1 MLLALATCGN
11 LPGWEKD
18 DKSFQAALNSQG
30 IDYEQPVWDDP
41 DVDWSKYDA
50 CVIRT
55 TWDYMEKLTGFLD
68 WVDRVGALTPL
79 MNAPGVVR
87 WNSAKTYLRDL
98 EGEGVPIAPTVWLE
112 KGRPYD
118 LQSILAEQAWTKAFL
133 KPVVGLCAWET
144 LRFEVN
150 EQGLAEAQA
159 HLDRNLAFQSMM
171 LQPYLERVETTGEF
185 STIFFGGEF
194 SHAVQKVPVPGD
206 YRVQDDFGASDHGI
220 EASEELLSLSQRVLD
235 GVGEVM
241 KGNAKERCM
250 PLVYAR
256 IDFLENDDGD
266 LVVNEVELIEPSL
279 FFRHDPERGIKLAVH
294 IQSRLSTKDSQGHCL
309 E

>member
-18 DKSFQAALNSQG
+18 DKTFQAALDSQG
-30 IDYEQPVWDDP
+30 IEYEQPVWDDP
-41 DVDWSKYDA
+41 GVDWSRYDA

-55 TWDYMEKLTGFLD
+55 TWDYMEKLPGFLD
-68 WVDRVGALTPL
+68 WVDRVGALTSL
-79 MNAPGVVR
+79 MNAPSVVR

-98 EGEGVPIAPTVWLE
+98 EREGVPIAPTLWLE
-112 KGRPYD
+112 KGRSYD
-118 LQSILAEQAWTKAFL
+118 LQSILAEKAWTKAFL

-144 LRFEVN
+144 LRFQVDE
-150 EQGLAEAQA
+150 EGLAEAQA
-159 HLDRNLAFQSMM
+159 HLERNLAFQSMM

-185 STIFFGGEF
+185 STLFFGGEF

-206 YRVQDDFGASDHGI
+206 YRVQDDFGASDHRI
-220 EASEELLSLSQRVLD
+220 EASEELLRLSQRVLD
-235 GVGEVM
+235 GVAEIM
-241 KGNAKERCM
+241 KRIEAGACM

-256 IDFLENDDGD
+256 IDFLENNEGA

-279 FFRHDPERGIKLAVH
+279 FFRHDPAHATKLVAH
-294 IQSRLSTKDSQGHCL
+294 IQSRLSTEEVQGESQ